1 MYTQTCK
8 PMGMRAKTTVP
19 LRKQQI
25 LMAIVLKKLPSDCL
39 TLLLL
44 LSP

>member
-8 PMGMRAKTTVP
+8 PMSIRAKVNVP

-39 TLLLL
+39 TLLSL